1 MSMTCR
7 ILCAALA
14 VSAPALFAGP
24 ADDATVGM
32 HLADATGYI
41 SVTPTDAG
49 TDHLLMAFEQ
59 NDKQGIAI
67 WRSSDGGDHWQ
78 VVGNAVDQV
87 HKDPSWQLRWQPH
100 VMRMQRSS
108 GDLAAGT
115 LILSANAGRNDD
127 KGRIVAQDLQVYA
140 SVDGG
145 KTWTYRGSVVRGAG
159 RPEDKD
165 NKGVWET
172 NIHILD
178 DGRMVAYY
186 STEQHKAEG
195 YNQALAHK
203 LSSDGG
209 KTWGAEVLDVA
220 IPGGVER
227 PGMAVV
233 ARTGDG
239 RYAMTYENIDGPNN
253 GQVHIK
259 FSRDGL
265 DWGDP
270 GRHGEPVVTASG
282 AWPSACPV
290 VQWFP
295 VGGPEGTIVVS
306 AERAG
311 GGGEEGGRSLYWNN
325 ASGRGPWWEVRAPAQ
340 KRTGNIHA
348 GWTQA
353 LLRRADGRFLHV
365 TTSSSASEPTSPG
378 ANEVIYNTTALRFDR
393 YEAEDAAMQAAVA
406 VPDPHASNGR
416 KARLGAGTAGRL
428 RFAINSTAGLHA
440 LRVRFADLGLAAVPE
455 IVVNGARQA
464 PGTAHDDGDG
474 WSTLHVDAALLPG
487 MNTVDVD
494 GAAHVLDIDYLQLDG
509 DAAMDSARDPVPSK
523 GRH

>member
-1 MSMTCR
+1 MLPVTR
-7 ILCAALA
+7 RALC
-14 VSAPALFAGP
+14 VALFASVTGSFAAP
-24 ADDATVGM
+24 AEDPVVGQNR
-32 HLADATGYI
+32 ADGSGYVW
-41 SVTPTDAG
+41 VTPTDEG
-49 TDHLLMAFEQ
+49 GGRLLMAFEQ
-59 NDKQGIAI
+59 KGMAGIAT
-67 WRSSDGGDHWQ
+67 WGSDDGGDHWRF
-78 VVGNAVDQV
+78 VANVTDQV
-87 HKDPSWQLRWQPH
+87 HKDPAWQLRWQPH
-100 VMRMQRSS
+100 VMRMQRAS
-108 GDLAAGT
+108 GGLAAGT
-115 LILSANAGRNDD
+115 LILSANATGNDARGRV
-127 KGRIVAQDLQVYA
+127 VAQDLQVYA
-140 SVDGG
+140 STDAGA
-145 KTWTYRGSVVRGAG
+145 TWSYRGSVVRGGG

-172 NIHILD
+172 NIHVLD

-203 LSSDGG
+203 LSTDGG

-233 ARTGDG
+233 TRLGDG
-239 RYAMTYENIDGPNN
+239 RYAMTYENIDGADN

-270 GRHGEPVVTASG
+270 QRHGEPVVTASG

-295 VGGPEGTIVVS
+295 VGGPEGTIVIS

-311 GGGEEGGRSLYWNN
+311 GGGDEGGRSLYWNN
-325 ASGRGPWWEVRAPAQ
+325 ASGRGPWWEASAPVQ

-365 TTSSSASEPTSPG
+365 TTSSSPTEPRSEW
-378 ANEVIYNTTALRFDR
+378 ANEVLYNSAALRFDR
-393 YEAEDAAMQAAVA
+393 FEAEDASMRASVA
-406 VPDPHASNGR
+406 VPDKQASNGR
-416 KARLGAGTAGRL
+416 KARLGAGSDGRL
-428 RFAINSTAGLHA
+428 RFALDTATAGVHV
-440 LRVRFADLGLAAVPE
+440 LRVRFATLGLPGVPG
-455 IVVNGARQA
+455 IVVNGARQPA
-464 PGTAHDDGDG
+464 GSVHDDGDG
-474 WSTLHVDAALLPG
+474 WSTMRVDAAMLAG
-487 MNTVDVD
+487 MNTVDLD
-494 GAAHVLDIDYLQLDG
+494 GAAHVLDIDYVQLDG
-509 DAAMDSARDPVPSK
+509 DSAN
-523 GRH
+523 GTGH